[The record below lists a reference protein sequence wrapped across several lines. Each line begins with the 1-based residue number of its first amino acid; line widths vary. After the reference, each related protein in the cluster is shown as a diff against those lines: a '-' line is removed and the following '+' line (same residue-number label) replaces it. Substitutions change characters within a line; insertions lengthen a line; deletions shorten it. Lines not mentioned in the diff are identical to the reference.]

1 MFEFQTVVA
10 GTTASTPPAVVTT
23 KVKECRGRGGPWV
36 PPTLVGLCSCASPL
50 LHVSKQARDDCYRA
64 IRAACTHQTGT
75 MTTSGEGLGPS
86 ESTGSN
92 VGASVGVG
100 AAASPP
106 SVKVL
111 TSSGDGRCDDG
122 PRGNGVCASGL
133 PDATIADTRPN
144 SAAWRRA
151 NQSVALP
158 FQRLCL
164 ACDDVQADNGVAE
177 ADSLEGEAA
186 RSFKGLSAPCWSEWR
201 SALRA
206 YGVDAADLRP
216 GGRAR
221 CERVARARRSYEST
235 NCDADEGFDGE
246 DVAMGSRDPPLRGG
260 TGRWYGQR

>member
-10 GTTASTPPAVVTT
+10 GTTASTPPALVTT

-50 LHVSKQARDDCYRA
+50 LHVSKQARVDCYHA
-64 IRAACTHQTGT
+64 IQAACTHQAGT
-75 MTTSGEGLGPS
+75 MTTSGEGAGLS
-86 ESTGSN
+86 DS
-92 VGASVGVG
+92 AS
-100 AAASPP
+100 ASLP
-106 SVKVL
+106 SVKVPA
-111 TSSGDGRCDDG
+111 SSSDGRCDDG

-133 PDATIADTRPN
+133 PDATIVDPRLS

-186 RSFKGLSAPCWSEWR
+186 GSFRGLTAPCWSEWR

-206 YGVDAADLRP
+206 YGVAAADLRP

-221 CERVARARRSYEST
+221 CERVARARGSYEST

-246 DVAMGSRDPPLRGG
+246 DVAMGSRDPPVRGG
-260 TGRWYGQR
+260 TGRWHGQR